1 MAKVSANISLDAD
14 VKKEAQALFSEFG
27 LDLSTAINLFLRQS
41 IREQRIPFE
50 IKIDIP
56 NTETITAMQ
65 EVERMKEH
73 PEEYKSY
80 TSFKELLKDVIDDV

>member
-1 MAKVSANISLDAD
+1 MAKVSANISLDAE

-50 IKIDIP
+50 IKMDMP
-56 NTETITAMQ
+56 NAETIAAMQ

-73 PEEYKSY
+73 PEEYKFY
-80 TSFKELLKDVIDDV
+80 ISFKELLKDVIDDV